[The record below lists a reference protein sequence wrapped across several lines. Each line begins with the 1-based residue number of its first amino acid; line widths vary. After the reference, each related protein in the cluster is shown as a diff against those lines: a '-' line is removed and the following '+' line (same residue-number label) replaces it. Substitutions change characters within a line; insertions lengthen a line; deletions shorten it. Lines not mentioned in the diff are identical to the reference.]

1 MVFPFKEKGFPRKSL
16 YSCVVVLSMCLLKFI
31 HSYIEFFPT
40 LCPWLEVNL
49 RNTSD
54 KIGQFLSWSCF
65 FAFSIW
71 GLWLH
76 RNKRIFKQLGA
87 GVCNVGG
94 VMNVDLDLDYYFS
107 AGRIKPTKEKIPVH
121 VKWNKPDLN
130 WLKLNTDGS
139 ALQNPGLA
147 GSGRLIRHHNGCL
160 VKGFARAIGI
170 ATRVEAEL
178 WALRDG
184 LQLCAELNVE
194 AIEVEL
200 DAKVVMEW
208 VSN

>member
-1 MVFPFKEKGFPRKSL
+1 MYRGITKDNMCEWCGVEAETTL
-16 YSCVVVLSMCLLKFI
+16 HVLTLLRDCEAARQFWDQVD
-31 HSYIEFFPT
+31 SSRCDEEFFAAE

-107 AGRIKPTKEKIPVH
+107 AGRIKPSKEKIPVH
-121 VKWNKPDLN
+121 VKWNKPGLN
-130 WLKLNTDGS
+130 WLCSWESG
-139 ALQNPGLA
+139 A
-147 GSGRLIRHHNGCL
+147 GRRWRTYPPS
-160 VKGFARAIGI
+160 
-170 ATRVEAEL
+170 
-178 WALRDG
+178 
-184 LQLCAELNVE
+184 
-194 AIEVEL
+194 
-200 DAKVVMEW
+200 
-208 VSN
+208 